1 MDPYTTRTYLG
12 MLAGIKRPKRFL
24 LELFFPRE
32 QVFLTKEVV
41 FEKVKATR
49 RLAPFVSPTVA
60 GKPQPGRGFVQA
72 TFSPPYLKPKNAI
85 DPTMTL
91 KRRAGESLSGDLQPI
106 ERREAIRLELLEDQ
120 DDQITRREEWMAAQ
134 LLLAGVMLVVAED
147 HPPMAVNLQRNPLN
161 TIVLTGTLR
170 WGEPGVSAF
179 KFLQGLAPQ
188 IATRS
193 GFAPRTVVLDPLAA
207 GLLLQDD
214 LLVKLATAPTP
225 PTGLALQILGN
236 LADDQDEAVYLG
248 TAGGFQFWQYQ
259 SQYTDSDGT
268 VRNMMP
274 DYTVI
279 MGSPSGGEGIRLYGA
294 ILDDEVLEALPR
306 FPKEWVQNDPSVR
319 YLMTQSAPLPVI
331 PNADATVAI
340 TVR

>member
-32 QVFLTKEVV
+32 QVFNTAEVI

-60 GKPQPGRGFVQA
+60 GKPQPGRGIVQA
-72 TFSPPYLKPKNAI
+72 TFAPPYLKPKNVI

-91 KRRAGESLSGDLQPI
+91 RRRAGESLEGSAAPLD
-106 ERREAIRLELLEDQ
+106 RREAIRLELLEDQ
-120 DDQITRREEWMAAQ
+120 DDQITRREEWMGAQ
-134 LLLAGVMLVVAED
+134 LLLSGIMLVVAED
-147 HPPMAVNLQRNPLN
+147 HPPMAVNLLRNPLN
-161 TIVLTGTLR
+161 TQVLTGAAR
-170 WGEPGVSAF
+170 WGEAGVSPF
-179 KFLQGLAPQ
+179 KFLQAEAPQ

-193 GFAPRTVVLDPLAA
+193 GFAPRIVVLDPLAA
-207 GLLLQDD
+207 GLLLQDE
-214 LLVKLATAPTP
+214 LLTKLAVAPTP
-225 PTGLALQILGN
+225 PAGLALNILGV
-236 LADDQDEAVYLG
+236 LQDDQDEAIYLG

-279 MGSPSGGEGIRLYGA
+279 MGSPSGGEGVRLYGA
-294 ILDDEVLEALPR
+294 ILDDEVLEPLPR
-306 FPKEWVQNDPSVR
+306 YPKEWVQPDPSVR

-331 PNADATVAI
+331 PNANATACF